1 MAKHVIFVVHGMGDF
16 KEDWGG
22 GVAKLLKQLY
32 ERYEIATLLPFDEQF
47 VVRPLFYNDRF
58 DKLRSDWETAAKAVL
73 GKMSFAGNLS
83 ALKKVTEWTES
94 ANKKDFLRTHI
105 LDVVLYRFVPTVAD
119 AVRARIR
126 KQILEGIKDAD
137 TWSVIGHSLGTSVL
151 HDALVWMFDP
161 ASPEAIEPE
170 KFRFQTLAMVAN
182 VSRVLEQ
189 TEYGPIWD
197 VYRSVVHPDVDRTR
211 GVCNRFLNVWH
222 TWDPIPVP
230 KKFKALPD
238 WPDRQT
244 RQLPEAFQD
253 IRIEELE
260 AADKV
265 TAVHDI
271 EHYLR
276 NPKFHIALFRSLM
289 PMGGVISAAE
299 EKQARDEHTAANP
312 ISRVRKQL
320 ERLKDFRMSDEEEN
334 WGVIL
339 AKLHEFL
346 REAL

>member
-16 KEDWGG
+16 KENWGD
-22 GVAKLLKQLY
+22 GVSKLIKQLY

-47 VVRPLFYNDRF
+47 LVRPLFYNDRF
-58 DKLRSDWETAAKAVL
+58 DKLRSDWETASKAVL

-94 ANKKDFLRTHI
+94 ANKDDFLRTHI

-126 KQILEGIKDAD
+126 KQILEGIKDAER
-137 TWSVIGHSLGTSVL
+137 WSVIGHSLGSSVL

-161 ASPEAIEPE
+161 ASPEAVEAE
-170 KFRFQTLAMVAN
+170 KFRFQTVAMVAN

-197 VYRSVVHPDVDRTR
+197 AYRSVVHPNVERTR

-230 KKFKALPD
+230 KKFKPLPD
-238 WPDRQT
+238 WPDKVT
-244 RQLPEAFQD
+244 RQQPESFRD

-276 NPKFHIALFRSLM
+276 NPKCHIALFRSLM

-312 ISRVRKQL
+312 ISKVKKQL
-320 ERLKDFRMSDEEEN
+320 ERLKDFRMSDEEDD

-339 AKLHEFL
+339 SKLHEFL